1 MGAKFENDKVLI
13 DRFCQVMAG
22 IIGVNREIRKNV
34 EYAVFPYGYQGE
46 IANKILQQKFGITP
60 KYIVDEKWSKF
71 NSNIISLETLTMLDN
86 ENLVVFIASD
96 KNNIYDEIRKEIN
109 ESITK
114 GTVIDLFPMV
124 NEDNDKKIESVR
136 LLAKYFNSI
145 NLQGSVAEAGVR
157 DGGFAQYINKYFP
170 SKKLYLFDT
179 FEGFKNERVKKN
191 MIAEEKVFEADM
203 DYGEYYHELQGG
215 VLFLCLIQRIL
226 S

>member
-1 MGAKFENDKVLI
+1 
-13 DRFCQVMAG
+13 
-22 IIGVNREIRKNV
+22 
-34 EYAVFPYGYQGE
+34 
-46 IANKILQQKFGITP
+46 
-60 KYIVDEKWSKF
+60 
-71 NSNIISLETLTMLDN
+71 MLDN

-215 VLFLCLIQRIL
+215 GELFK
-226 S
+226 